1 MFKVYC
7 QKDIPISIK
16 MQTYCL
22 VCRKNS
28 DNISSKKV
36 AMTVASKVIRDKSKC
51 TDYMSNKSRFLK

>member
-1 MFKVYC
+1 
-7 QKDIPISIK
+7 

-51 TDYMSNKSRFLK
+51 ADYMSNKSRFLK